1 MRCTGLPATTVWLRH
16 APWTRPRTALATGGC
31 CPISRPWR
39 RTCRRWRRPAR
50 PAGCGAP
57 PPLPPRAGALPALE
71 AAGQT
76 GGVCDAAALR
86 DRAGTASDDATEA
99 AGWPFFGQIV
109 AHDITADRSPVGPDA
124 DVPALRNARSPKL
137 DLELVYG
144 DGPVGHPYLYDLRD
158 PARLLLGRTA
168 GTSRAT
174 RRASRSSVTRATTFT
189 CSRTGCTLRCCTPT
203 TAWSPGCV
211 RTASPTTWCSTRRA
225 VR

>member
-1 MRCTGLPATTVWLRH
+1 MSIQTIAPAHAVHRVARDHCLAPSRTVD
-16 APWTRPRTALATGGC
+16 APIGGARYGRMFPHLAALTEN
-31 CPISRPWR
+31 
-39 RTCRRWRRPAR
+39 
-50 PAGCGAP
+50 
-57 PPLPPRAGALPALE
+57 LPALE
-71 AAGQT
+71 EAGQT
-76 GGVCDAAALR
+76 GGACDAAALLAV
-86 DRAGTASDDATEA
+86 AGAVSDDATEA

-124 DVPALRNARSPKL
+124 DVATLRNARSPKL
-137 DLELVYG
+137 NLEMLYG